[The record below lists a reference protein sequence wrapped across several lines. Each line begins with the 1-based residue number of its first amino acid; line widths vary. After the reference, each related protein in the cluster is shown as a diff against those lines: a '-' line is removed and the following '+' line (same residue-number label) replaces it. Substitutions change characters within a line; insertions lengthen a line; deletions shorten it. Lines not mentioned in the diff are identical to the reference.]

1 MNFQVHKVVLAC
13 KSKFFAKLYRHSP
26 TVSEYTIDGA
36 TFEVVQMIVGL
47 LYLGPDGEVA
57 KSTEE
62 QSEEFC
68 KLALRFSINEF
79 AKGLLHDLEVGGITT
94 QLAPWAL
101 VEAVRKDDDLLAMM
115 LIEYMERN
123 GGKRQL
129 LNAPAF
135 LKLRS
140 SDIQWIDHRCVFLF
154 LSSLVFM
161 FISTTMSQE
170 FDATTTELL
179 CALIKSQAATTA
191 PHGLPVCVR
200 FLYNLHRDFQI
211 PRLVKVLDFSCR
223 EKLGSQL
230 QSYGVVKFL
239 EQHID
244 PTLVTIYEVI
254 AELFA

>member
-1 MNFQVHKVVLAC
+1 MSKDPFFHAMWDYQKESKFTDFCLKVESQSTMVHKVVLAC

-135 LKLRS
+135 
-140 SDIQWIDHRCVFLF
+140 F
-154 LSSLVFM
+154 
-161 FISTTMSQE
+161 E
-170 FDATTTELL
+170 
-179 CALIKSQAATTA
+179 TA
-191 PHGLPVCVR
+191 
-200 FLYNLHRDFQI
+200 
-211 PRLVKVLDFSCR
+211 
-223 EKLGSQL
+223 
-230 QSYGVVKFL
+230 
-239 EQHID
+239 
-244 PTLVTIYEVI
+244 
-254 AELFA
+254 